1 MKILSEEKL
10 ARLVE
15 LVETLSIR
23 YTYEIIENK
32 EYDQQEKREKIL
44 EKNEIITEIYNI
56 LYEGN
61 GK

>member
-15 LVETLSIR
+15 LVETLGIK
-23 YTYEIIENK
+23 YTYEVIENK

-56 LYEGN
+56 LYGGN